1 MLHINNDNMPICHPN
16 MCIYVHTHTASGQ
29 NVDCLPTCMGYPNS
43 SESQDV
49 KIMTFFLSPGNTC
62 LLTSVLIPY
71 LIDIPIK
78 DNLLSDKYVYRR
90 ETLPSVL

>member
-71 LIDIPIK
+71 LIDIPIQ
-78 DNLLSDKYVYRR
+78 RQ
-90 ETLPSVL
+90 SVKSRFSTT